1 MKKTAIRVCVAA
13 VVCLLPCSHCL
24 FAIVSQQAASQA
36 TPQAAGNVAGNA
48 PNIAEAEAEA
58 VPAGQVEIEGRL
70 VLTVYEPIG
79 TLTPSARAE
88 AIAGRVL
95 HVAQDS
101 NILPDAI
108 HLQPRDAWTEIVA
121 DGLMIMAV
129 TEADAK
135 GAGKSREEL
144 AQEDA
149 GNIRQAV
156 VTYRQDHSWR
166 MLFRGAGKAAVAT
179 LVLLIAFWLVRR
191 LSSFLRNQVG
201 KRIRSNIIQGQ
212 KSAWHIFVG
221 YLGPIVLTLGSIL
234 RWFVILALLQAYLT
248 VTLSFFSATREI
260 SLTTTAWVLSQL
272 KFLATSLVDYL
283 PNLLLIAVITI
294 ITYYVI
300 KSIRLISIKVREGDL
315 SIRGFYPDWA
325 EPTEKL
331 IRVMVIALALVVAF
345 PYLPGAKSPAFRG
358 ISIFLGV
365 LLSLGS
371 SSAVANAIS
380 GVILTYMR
388 SFLIGDWVQIG
399 DTMGEVIERNLL
411 VTRLLTPKAEI
422 ITIPNATIMS
432 GPVKNYSIEAKKAG
446 VILYTTVSI
455 GYSTPW
461 EKVHE
466 LLRSAAV
473 ATTHVLKSPEPF
485 VLQRALNDFYV
496 SYELNAY
503 TDTPREVLNIF
514 SELHQNIQNRFNDA
528 GVEICSP
535 HFAALR
541 DGSAVSMPKEYV
553 RSGYKVPGFRVGPM
567 EPNSDIAHRASSVSK
582 PIGES

>member
-1 MKKTAIRVCVAA
+1 MKKTAIRVCVAS

-24 FAIVSQQAASQA
+24 FAMVSQQAASQA

-48 PNIAEAEAEA
+48 PNIAEAEA
-58 VPAGQVEIEGRL
+58 VPAGQVEIEGRP

-156 VTYRQDHSWR
+156 VTYRQEHSWR
-166 MLFRGAGKAAVAT
+166 MLFRGAVKAAVAT

-234 RWFVILALLQAYLT
+234 RWFVILALLEAYLT

-300 KSIRLISIKVREGDL
+300 RLIRLISVKVREGDL

-422 ITIPNATIMS
+422 IAIPNATIMS

-541 DGSAVSMPKEYV
+541 DGNAVSMPEEYL
-553 RSGYKVPGFRVGPM
+553 RSGSKVPGFRVGPM
-567 EPNSDIAHRASSVSK
+567 ETNSDTAHR
-582 PIGES
+582 E

>member
-1 MKKTAIRVCVAA
+1 MKKTAISVCLAA
-13 VVCLLPCSHCL
+13 VVCLLLCDHSL
-24 FAIVSQQAASQA
+24 FALALQQAASQA
-36 TPQAAGNVAGNA
+36 TPQATGNAAGNA
-48 PNIAEAEAEA
+48 PEIADAEV
-58 VPAGQVEIEGRL
+58 VPEGQVEIEGRP
-70 VLTVYEPIG
+70 VLTVYEPVG

-95 HVAQDS
+95 HLAQESSIPADTV
-101 NILPDAI
+101 
-108 HLQPRDAWTEIVA
+108 HLQERDAWTEIVA
-121 DGLMIMAV
+121 DGMMLMAV

-135 GAGKSREEL
+135 EAGKTRQAL

-149 GNIRQAV
+149 ANIRQAV
-156 VTYRQDHSWR
+156 VTYRQEHSWK
-166 MLFRGAGKAAVAT
+166 MLFRGVVKATVAT
-179 LVLLIAFWLVRR
+179 LVLLIALWLVRR
-191 LSSFLRNQVG
+191 LSSLLRNQIG
-201 KRIRSNIIQGQ
+201 KRIRSSIIQGQ
-212 KSAWHIFVG
+212 KTAWHIFVG

-234 RWFVILALLQAYLT
+234 RWFVILALLEAYLT

-272 KFLATSLVDYL
+272 KFLATSFVDYV
-283 PNLLLIAVITI
+283 PNLLLIAVIAV
-294 ITYYVI
+294 ITFYVI
-300 KSIRLISIKVREGDL
+300 KLIRLISLKVREGDL
-315 SIRGFYPDWA
+315 TIRGFYPDWA

-331 IRVMVIALALVVAF
+331 IRMLVIALALVVAF

-388 SFLIGDWVQIG
+388 SFLVGDWVQIG

-411 VTRLLTPKAEI
+411 VTRVLTPKAEI

-432 GPVKNYSIEAKKAG
+432 GPVKNYSIEAKKTG

-466 LLRSAAV
+466 LLRSAAG
-473 ATTHVLKSPEPF
+473 ATAHVLKSPEPF

-514 SELHQNIQNRFNDA
+514 SELHQNIQDRFNEA

-541 DGSAVSMPKEYV
+541 DGNAASMPEQYV

-567 EPNSDIAHRASSVSK
+567 EPNSDIAHRETPVSK
-582 PIGES
+582 PLGGS

>member
-1 MKKTAIRVCVAA
+1 MKKTALRVCVAL
-13 VVCLLPCSHCL
+13 VVCLLLCRYSL
-24 FAIVSQQAASQA
+24 SASQPAASQA
-36 TPQAAGNVAGNA
+36 TGDTAGSASA
-48 PNIAEAEAEA
+48 HASEEA
-58 VPAGQVEIEGRL
+58 VPAGQVEVEGHP

-79 TLTPSARAE
+79 TLTPSGRAE
-88 AIAGRVL
+88 VIGARILR
-95 HVAQDS
+95 VAQDS
-101 NILPDAI
+101 GISPDAI
-108 HLQPRDAWTEIVA
+108 HLQARDSWTEVVA
-121 DGLMIMAV
+121 GSLLVMAV
-129 TEADAK
+129 TEGDAK
-135 GAGKSREEL
+135 AAGKSRDEL
-144 AQEDA
+144 AQEDLA
-149 GNIRQAV
+149 NVRQAV
-156 VTYRQDHSWR
+156 VTYRQEHSWR
-166 MLFRGAGKAAVAT
+166 MLFEGVGKAAVAT
-179 LVLLIAFWLVRR
+179 LVLLLALWLVRW
-191 LSSFLRNQVG
+191 LSWLFRNQVG
-201 KRIRSNIIQGQ
+201 KRIRSIITHGQ
-212 KSAWHIFVG
+212 KSAWQIFVG
-221 YLGPIVLTLGSIL
+221 YLGPVLLTLGSIL
-234 RWFVILALLQAYLT
+234 RWVVVLALLEAYLT
-248 VTLSFFSATREI
+248 VTLGFFSSTREI

-272 KFLATSLVDYL
+272 KFLATSFLDYL
-283 PNLLLIAVITI
+283 PNLLLIAVIVI
-294 ITYYVI
+294 ITFYV
-300 KSIRLISIKVREGDL
+300 IRLIRLFSVKVREGDL
-315 SIRGFYPDWA
+315 TIRGFYPDWA

-466 LLRSAAV
+466 LLRNAAA
-473 ATTHVLKSPEPF
+473 ATAHVLKIPEPF

-514 SELHQNIQNRFNDA
+514 SELHQNIQDKFNEA

-541 DGSAVSMPKEYV
+541 DGNAVSMPKEYV

-567 EPNSDIAHRASSVSK
+567 EPSGEAGHGEAPVSK
-582 PIGES
+582 PVGGHEL

>member
-1 MKKTAIRVCVAA
+1 MKKTAISVCFASVVGLLVCSHSLFA
-13 VVCLLPCSHCL
+13 VVLH
-24 FAIVSQQAASQA
+24 QAAAQA
-36 TPQAAGNVAGNA
+36 TPQATGNTAGNA
-48 PNIAEAEAEA
+48 PDIAEGEV
-58 VPAGQVEIEGRL
+58 VPAGQVEIEGRP
-70 VLTVYEPIG
+70 VLTVYEPIF

-95 HVAQDS
+95 RVAQDS
-101 NILPDAI
+101 DILPDAI
-108 HLQPRDAWTEIVA
+108 HLQKRDAWTEIVA
-121 DGLMIMAV
+121 DGLMIMTV

-135 GAGKSREEL
+135 AAGKSREEL

-156 VTYRQDHSWR
+156 VTYRQEHSWG
-166 MLFRGAGKAAVAT
+166 MLFRGVVKAAVAT
-179 LVLLIAFWLVRR
+179 LVLLIALWLVRR
-191 LSSFLRNQVG
+191 LSSFLRDQIG
-201 KRIRSNIIQGQ
+201 KRIRSSIIQGQ

-221 YLGPIVLTLGSIL
+221 YFGPIVLTLGSIL
-234 RWFVILALLQAYLT
+234 RWFVILALLEAYLT

-260 SLTTTAWVLSQL
+260 SLTTTAWLLSQL

-283 PNLLLIAVITI
+283 PNLLLIAVIAIVTF
-294 ITYYVI
+294 YV
-300 KSIRLISIKVREGDL
+300 IRLIRLLSLKVREGDL

-331 IRVMVIALALVVAF
+331 IRVMVIVLALVVAF

-371 SSAVANAIS
+371 SSAVANAVS

-388 SFLIGDWVQIG
+388 SFLISDWVQIG

-461 EKVHE
+461 ERVHE
-466 LLRSAAV
+466 LLQSAAV
-473 ATTHVLKSPEPF
+473 ATAHVLRSPEPF

-514 SELHQNIQNRFNDA
+514 SELHQNIQNRFNEA

-567 EPNSDIAHRASSVSK
+567 EPNSDIAHGEIPVSK